1 MKQPRVTTMPETRP
15 APRDELTIFDLET
28 GGFKRSHP
36 TIQVAAITVDVA
48 LEGWPEV
55 ETIERKVKFDHVIC
69 EPKALELNSYD
80 PEVWAREA
88 IPAAQVRQ
96 DLEAFFK
103 RHQTLQLIGKPKGG
117 KPGRPYS
124 LAKLGGHNV
133 ASFDMPRLVR
143 LWGADFPPFCHW
155 RPLDTLRLADWV
167 FGCGRH
173 SSRPENH
180 KLPTLCAFFDIDPGQ
195 SHDALADARATVQL
209 AQKLLALQAEL
220 GIGQRPE

>member
-1 MKQPRVTTMPETRP
+1 MTEERP
-15 APRDELTIFDLET
+15 ATRDELTIFDLET

-69 EPKALELNSYD
+69 EPKALELNHYD

-88 IPAAQVRQ
+88 VPAAQVRQ

-103 RHQTLQLIGKPKGG
+103 RHQTLELIGKSKGG
-117 KPGRPYS
+117 NPGRPYK
-124 LAKLGGHNV
+124 LAKVGGHNV
-133 ASFDMPRLVR
+133 KSFDLPRLVR
-143 LWGADFPPFCHW
+143 LWGDAFPPFCHW
-155 RPLDTLRLADWV
+155 RPLDTLQLAAWV
-167 FGCGRH
+167 FGSIQHPR
-173 SSRPENH
+173 RPLDH
-180 KLPTLCAFFDIDPGQ
+180 KLPTLCAFFDIEHGQ
-195 SHDALADARATVQL
+195 AHDALADARATVQL

-220 GIGQRPE
+220 GIEARPE